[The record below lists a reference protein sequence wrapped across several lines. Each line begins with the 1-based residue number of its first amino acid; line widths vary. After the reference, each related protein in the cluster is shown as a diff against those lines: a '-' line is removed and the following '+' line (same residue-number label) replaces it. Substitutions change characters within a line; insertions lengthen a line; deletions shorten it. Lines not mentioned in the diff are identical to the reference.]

1 MYIYIYIYFF
11 FFFETLNQINI
22 YKCILYHI
30 YFIPYITNQD
40 HIACTFVQYIRSFQ
54 LFNIIHNKSS
64 KEKQVKSLFF
74 MIQQILLTKK
84 QVNNITTQ
92 IYTHQAANKEQQ
104 NQTPNYTAQNI
115 QVTPNTIIILNQITS
130 YNSILSFFKDLYY
143 QQTALQQYNFN
154 QTTF

>member
-1 MYIYIYIYFF
+1 
-11 FFFETLNQINI
+11 
-22 YKCILYHI
+22 
-30 YFIPYITNQD
+30 
-40 HIACTFVQYIRSFQ
+40 
-54 LFNIIHNKSS
+54 
-64 KEKQVKSLFF
+64 

-104 NQTPNYTAQNI
+104 NETPNYTAQNI

-143 QQTALQQYNFN
+143 QQTALKQYNFN
-154 QTTF
+154 QTTFESIYKTKQKKKEKMKKKKFLYVGLAKLTLNFHCKFFIKLTLHFPPICETCST